1 MPYTIYNVE
10 LQTYDMSLKV
20 DNYKDLGKLQLKA
33 YENPDLEKIL
43 IFKSKFLVN
52 QIFFKFKIL
61 VFILKDNRN
70 EEYKYTF
77 CKKLTSN
84 NNSVNLIVNENKG
97 LSLFIKFENERGDIF
112 YLFILITNMILNFI
126 NY

>member
-52 QIFFKFKIL
+52 
-61 VFILKDNRN
+61 
-70 EEYKYTF
+70 
-77 CKKLTSN
+77 
-84 NNSVNLIVNENKG
+84 
-97 LSLFIKFENERGDIF
+97 
-112 YLFILITNMILNFI
+112 
-126 NY
+126 